1 MDKDDKQSIRA
12 EEYEEKV
19 QHAPNWPPQPQPSP
33 AVDPQ
38 LHTDLGDIKEHPP
51 TQQEYMP
58 RIVEKLKECYDPE
71 ISVDIYNLGLIYD
84 VKVTETGWVHV
95 LMSLTSAFCPAADMI
110 PRDVMQKIESIPGL
124 KCKVKITMLPQWGK
138 EMINRNRKVG
148 VPTSIVR
155 C

>member
-38 LHTDLGDIKEHPP
+38 LKTDLSDIKEHSP

-124 KCKVKITMLPQWGK
+124 KCKVKITMQPQWGRD
-138 EMINRNRKVG
+138 MINPEIRELMG
-148 VPTSIVR
+148 L
-155 C
+155 